1 MKFEE
6 VNKLKIG
13 DTIYSF
19 FGNTFYIYKVT
30 NINIPVHEITVC
42 IESINNIKNGKDYSI
57 NIPIEARYN
66 DIKYGY
72 EFTMMDLDLNTAYQ
86 NYSEYINTQINRLN
100 GMRANMKGLKRQYM
114 LSMNM
119 DDNDI
124 PECYGIVPLWDRIA
138 YIIKASDTLDHSI
151 FKKEKW
157 IRNGNKYTLEISD

>member
-1 MKFEE
+1 MKLENLE
-6 VNKLKIG
+6 TLKIG

-57 NIPIEARYN
+57 IDIPTEARYN

-100 GMRANMKGLKRQYM
+100 GMRGNMKGLKRQYM
-114 LSMNM
+114 LSKNM
-119 DDNDI
+119 I
-124 PECYGIVPLWDRIA
+124 PEHEKTWKELGYKSKEAYDEYLNDMYDDLRHGRI
-138 YIIKASDTLDHSI
+138 
-151 FKKEKW
+151 
-157 IRNGNKYTLEISD
+157 G

>member
-19 FGNTFYIYKVT
+19 FGNTFYIYKIT

-42 IESINNIKNGKDYSI
+42 IESINNIKNGKEYSI
-57 NIPIEARYN
+57 IDIPTEARYN

-100 GMRANMKGLKRQYM
+100 GMRGNMKGLKRQYM
-114 LSMNM
+114 LSKNM
-119 DDNDI
+119 I
-124 PECYGIVPLWDRIA
+124 PEHEKTWKELGYKSKEA
-138 YIIKASDTLDHSI
+138 YDEYLNDMYDDLRHGYI
-151 FKKEKW
+151 
-157 IRNGNKYTLEISD
+157 G

>member
-1 MKFEE
+1 MKFEK

-57 NIPIEARYN
+57 IDIPTEARYN

-72 EFTMMDLDLNTAYQ
+72 EFTMMDLDLNTTYQ

-100 GMRANMKGLKRQYM
+100 GMRGNMKGIKRQYM
-114 LSMNM
+114 LSKNM
-119 DDNDI
+119 I
-124 PECYGIVPLWDRIA
+124 PEHEKTWKELGYKSKEA
-138 YIIKASDTLDHSI
+138 YDEYLNDMYDDLRHGYI
-151 FKKEKW
+151 
-157 IRNGNKYTLEISD
+157 G

>member
-1 MKFEE
+1 MKLEKLE
-6 VNKLKIG
+6 TLKIG

-57 NIPIEARYN
+57 IDIPTEARYN

-72 EFTMMDLDLNTAYQ
+72 EFTMMDIDLNTAYQ

-100 GMRANMKGLKRQYM
+100 GMRGNMKGIKRQYM
-114 LSMNM
+114 LSKNM
-119 DDNDI
+119 I
-124 PECYGIVPLWDRIA
+124 PEHEKTWKELGYKSKEAYDEYLDDMYDDLRHGRI
-138 YIIKASDTLDHSI
+138 
-151 FKKEKW
+151 
-157 IRNGNKYTLEISD
+157 G

>member
-1 MKFEE
+1 MKLENLE
-6 VNKLKIG
+6 TLKIG

-57 NIPIEARYN
+57 IDIPTEARYN
-66 DIKYGY
+66 DIRYGY

-100 GMRANMKGLKRQYM
+100 GMRGNMKGIKRQYM
-114 LSMNM
+114 LSKNM
-119 DDNDI
+119 I
-124 PECYGIVPLWDRIA
+124 PEHEKTWKELGYKSKEAYDEYLDDMYDDLRHGRI
-138 YIIKASDTLDHSI
+138 
-151 FKKEKW
+151 
-157 IRNGNKYTLEISD
+157 G

>member
-1 MKFEE
+1 MKLENLE
-6 VNKLKIG
+6 TLKIG
-13 DTIYSF
+13 DIIYSF

-57 NIPIEARYN
+57 IDIPTEARYN

-100 GMRANMKGLKRQYM
+100 GMRGNMKGLKRQYM
-114 LSMNM
+114 LLKNM
-119 DDNDI
+119 I
-124 PECYGIVPLWDRIA
+124 PEHEKTWKELGYKSKEA
-138 YIIKASDTLDHSI
+138 YDEYLNDMYDDLRHGYI
-151 FKKEKW
+151 
-157 IRNGNKYTLEISD
+157 G

>member
-1 MKFEE
+1 MKLKNLET
-6 VNKLKIG
+6 LKIG
-13 DTIYSF
+13 DIIYSF

-57 NIPIEARYN
+57 IDIPTEARYN

-100 GMRANMKGLKRQYM
+100 GMRGNMKGIKRQYM
-114 LSMNM
+114 LSKNM
-119 DDNDI
+119 I
-124 PECYGIVPLWDRIA
+124 PEHEKTWKELGYKSKEAYNEYLDDMYDDLRHGRI
-138 YIIKASDTLDHSI
+138 
-151 FKKEKW
+151 
-157 IRNGNKYTLEISD
+157 G

>member
-1 MKFEE
+1 MKLENLE
-6 VNKLKIG
+6 TLKIG

-42 IESINNIKNGKDYSI
+42 IESINNIKNSKDYSI
-57 NIPIEARYN
+57 IDIPTEVRYN
-66 DIKYGY
+66 DIRYGY

-100 GMRANMKGLKRQYM
+100 GMRGNMKGLKHQYM

-124 PECYGIVPLWDRIA
+124 PDWKRLGYKSKEAYNEYLDDMYDDLRHGRI
-138 YIIKASDTLDHSI
+138 
-151 FKKEKW
+151 
-157 IRNGNKYTLEISD
+157 G

>member
-1 MKFEE
+1 MKLENLE
-6 VNKLKIG
+6 TLKIG

-57 NIPIEARYN
+57 IDIPTEARYN

-100 GMRANMKGLKRQYM
+100 GMRGNMKGLKRQYM
-114 LSMNM
+114 LSKNM
-119 DDNDI
+119 I
-124 PECYGIVPLWDRIA
+124 PEHEKTWKELGYKSKEAYDEYLNDMYDDLRHGRI
-138 YIIKASDTLDHSI
+138 
-151 FKKEKW
+151 W
-157 IRNGNKYTLEISD
+157 IN

>member
-19 FGNTFYIYKVT
+19 FGNTFYIYKIT
-30 NINIPVHEITVC
+30 NINITVHEITVC

-57 NIPIEARYN
+57 IDIPTEARYN

-100 GMRANMKGLKRQYM
+100 GMRGNMKGLKRQYM
-114 LSMNM
+114 LSKNM
-119 DDNDI
+119 I
-124 PECYGIVPLWDRIA
+124 PEHEKTWKELGYKSKEA
-138 YIIKASDTLDHSI
+138 YDEYLNDMYDDLRHGYI
-151 FKKEKW
+151 
-157 IRNGNKYTLEISD
+157 G

>member
-19 FGNTFYIYKVT
+19 FGNTFYIYKIT

-57 NIPIEARYN
+57 IDIPTEARYN

-100 GMRANMKGLKRQYM
+100 GMRGNMKGLKRQYM
-114 LSMNM
+114 LSKNM
-119 DDNDI
+119 I
-124 PECYGIVPLWDRIA
+124 PEHEKTWKELGYKSKEA
-138 YIIKASDTLDHSI
+138 YDEYLNDMYDDLRHGYI
-151 FKKEKW
+151 
-157 IRNGNKYTLEISD
+157 G